1 MLIKKSFIHPTLGT
15 FKSSVLIEFLQITF
29 IQCEEDQ
36 SCFLC
41 YFIVLSVCK
50 SRRTSEELNQKKV
63 EHSNIENTFHNL
75 LASVNNLPPEVQQ
88 CQAEL
93 LRNYSKMKLL
103 YINSVLQ
110 LQQDDFYLFV
120 SPIVQKQTVIKLTQ
134 SDSVR
139 SNVSANPLHDSLIV
153 FINPRLSK

>member
-1 MLIKKSFIHPTLGT
+1 MKKTKVVFYVTSLFCLFVNP
-15 FKSSVLIEFLQITF
+15 
-29 IQCEEDQ
+29 EEHQ
-36 SCFLC
+36 RNLT
-41 YFIVLSVCK
+41 
-50 SRRTSEELNQKKV
+50 RKKV

-110 LQQDDFYLFV
+110 LQ
-120 SPIVQKQTVIKLTQ
+120 
-134 SDSVR
+134 
-139 SNVSANPLHDSLIV
+139 
-153 FINPRLSK
+153 